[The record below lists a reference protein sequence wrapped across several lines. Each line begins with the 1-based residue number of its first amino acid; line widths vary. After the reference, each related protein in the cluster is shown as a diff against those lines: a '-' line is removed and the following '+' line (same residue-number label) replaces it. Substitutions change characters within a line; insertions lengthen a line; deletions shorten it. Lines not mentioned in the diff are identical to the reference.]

1 MVWFAGL
8 FFSVVPAG
16 CGDHRGDADEG
27 EQSPVISGASQGLS
41 SDPRTRMVQ
50 EASYA
55 MWGNHYAY
63 DAMNWPEGTRYAT
76 HAYTNQ
82 DRGAWDK
89 LMRAAAYGSGSM
101 VSCKGNFSPCYLSY
115 GADQM
120 PYYTC
125 QGYCPASVYRGG
137 QCKAFTNL
145 VAYRSGVYQNPY
157 YAFREFPHDSKIE
170 NQPFA
175 VHGTL
180 KPGDILRRTTATGS
194 PHSVIVVR
202 RLSWPRIIV
211 VDSNW
216 VGGPGR
222 EIVGSHEMRFDDQ
235 TPVGNPGTYRVM
247 NCVYD
252 KSC

>member
-1 MVWFAGL
+1 
-8 FFSVVPAG
+8 
-16 CGDHRGDADEG
+16 
-27 EQSPVISGASQGLS
+27 
-41 SDPRTRMVQ
+41 MVQ

-63 DAMNWPEGTRYAT
+63 NSTTWPEGTRYAT

-89 LMRAAAYGSGSM
+89 LMKAPVYGYGRL
-101 VSCKGNFSPCYLSY
+101 VSCKGNFSPCYLTY
-115 GADQM
+115 GARDM

-145 VAYRSGVYQNPY
+145 VAYRSGVYQNPG
-157 YAFREFPHDSKIE
+157 YAFKDFPDDSRIE
-170 NQPFA
+170 SQPLA
-175 VHGTL
+175 AYGSVQA
-180 KPGDILRRTTATGS
+180 GDILRRITKMGS

-202 RLSWPRIIV
+202 RLSWPRILV

-216 VGGPGR
+216 INGPGN
-222 EIVGSHEMRFDDQ
+222 EIVGSHEMRFDDLN
-235 TPVGNPGTYRVM
+235 PVRNPGTYRVM
-247 NCVYD
+247 NCVYNG
-252 KSC
+252 SC